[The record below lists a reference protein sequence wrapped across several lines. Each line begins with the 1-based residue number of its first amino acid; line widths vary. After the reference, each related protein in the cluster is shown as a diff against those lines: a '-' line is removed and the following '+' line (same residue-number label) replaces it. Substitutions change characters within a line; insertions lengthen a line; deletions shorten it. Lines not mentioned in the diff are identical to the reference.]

1 MRTEVKEA
9 MVKLDAEL
17 DIYRNEVI
25 EEVAQAVEEFRWA
38 FGVDTVAS
46 FTIFIRGLKNGQ
58 PRTGM

>member
-46 FTIFIRGLKNGQ
+46 FAVFIRSLKNEK
-58 PRTGM
+58 